1 MRQRQLLEHRVEA
14 DRVIEAISAALK
26 ADQEL
31 LNESETAGIVA
42 AVADLERA
50 KAGEDGDDIT
60 NAIEAV
66 EQAAATFVARR
77 MNASVREVMA
87 GKSVAEFTEE

>member
-1 MRQRQLLEHRVEA
+1 LEHRVEA
-14 DRVIEAISAALK
+14 DRVIEAITAALK
-26 ADQEL
+26 TDQEL
-31 LNESETAGIVA
+31 LNESETADIVA
-42 AVADLERA
+42 AVADLEQA

-66 EQAAATFVARR
+66 EHAAATFVARR

-87 GKSVAEFTEE
+87 GKAVAEFTEE